1 MGILNNGF
9 RDRYCGLRF
18 AGAGLSSGITPSAQV
33 QNFHMSGRDRNKYCG
48 EGISSKLASVPAG
61 NTHPVAWVLPQLAG
75 AMSAYSTARLEITTT
90 STIYGG
96 KALEG
101 SVLFTIDT
109 NTPDGELIAFGIG
122 SSAISIT
129 TNTPLL
135 TASLNAIGAA
145 SFTIN
150 TNTPTLG
157 AEASLIA
164 SATITF
170 TAGMTPYAIGIMEG
184 TTEEAGLT
192 NAGIANSVWNSYLA
206 NYNESGTA
214 GKALATAS
222 SGGVD
227 LVAMAQAILDAAQL
241 TPIHANVK
249 QMNSA
254 NVLGTG
260 IESDKWRGNV

>member
-18 AGAGLSSGITPSAQV
+18 AGAGLSSGITPSSLL
-33 QNFHMSGRDRNKYCG
+33 QNFHMTGRDRNKYCG
-48 EGISSKLASVPAG
+48 EGITSKLASVPNG
-61 NTHPVAWVLPQLAG
+61 NTHPVSWVLPQFAG
-75 AMSAYSTARLEITTT
+75 AISAYSTARISVTTT
-90 STIYGG
+90 GLAYGG

-101 SVLFTIDT
+101 TTSFTIDT
-109 NTPDGELIAFGIG
+109 NIPNGELIAFGNGTATLTIE
-122 SSAISIT
+122 S
-129 TNTPLL
+129 NTPLL
-135 TASLNAIGAA
+135 TASISGTGSA

-150 TNTPTLG
+150 TNTPLLG
-157 AEASLIA
+157 AIADLIA
-164 SATITF
+164 SGTMTVSGGL
-170 TAGMTPYAIGIMEG
+170 TAYAVGFMEG

-192 NAGIANSVWNSYLA
+192 NAGIANSVWNSFLS
-206 NYNESGTA
+206 NYTETGSA

-249 QMNSA
+249 QMNSTA
-254 NVLGTG
+254 VLGTG
-260 IESDKWRGNV
+260 VEADKWRGNV